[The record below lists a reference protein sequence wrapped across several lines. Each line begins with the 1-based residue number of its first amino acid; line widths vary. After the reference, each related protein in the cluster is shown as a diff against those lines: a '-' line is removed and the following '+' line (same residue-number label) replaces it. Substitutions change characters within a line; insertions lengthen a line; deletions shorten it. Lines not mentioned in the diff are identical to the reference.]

1 MLKKIFIYSLFLCI
15 SVFCFSACGASVQT
29 DESGG
34 AGENSP
40 EVIGCTVNAGC
51 DGGEDDQYV
60 DVAIRFDRN
69 VRYSSGLA
77 DDLRIVIGGERI
89 KTDDIN
95 VSQDSASP
103 DAVKLRI
110 SINKVTNGVLEI
122 TPANGGSTVSS
133 VTDESGKY
141 SAKAPD
147 IKKLIPSGVTIEQE
161 SSSEAGV
168 QPEWTKIKVTSPPSH
183 RSMVWIQLMENG
195 EPVEPD
201 DLSSPD
207 IMDDTAAG
215 IHEHEFLWATD
226 ESVAE
231 DIAKAVNDFYG
242 ERFTAE
248 SAGSEVTVTAKD
260 SGDEGGAQH
269 GGGDASGLMLK
280 IYEY

>member
-1 MLKKIFIYSLFLCI
+1 MLKKIFIYSICLCV
-15 SVFCFSACGASVQT
+15 SMFCFSACGASSEPSV
-29 DESGG
+29 S
-34 AGENSP
+34 GENSP
-40 EVIGCTVNAGC
+40 AVSECTVDAGC

-60 DVAIRFDRN
+60 DVVMRFDRN

-77 DDLRIVIGGERI
+77 DDLRVVIGGERI

-122 TPANGGSTVSS
+122 TPADGGNTISS

-141 SAKAPD
+141 SAEAPD

-161 SSSEAGV
+161 SASEAGAR
-168 QPEWTKIKVTSPPSH
+168 PEWTKIKVTSPPSH
-183 RSMVWIQLMENG
+183 RSMVWIQLLENG
-195 EPVEPD
+195 EPAEPD

-207 IMDDTAAG
+207 IMDGTAAG
-215 IHEHEFLWATD
+215 IHEHEFLWATN

-248 SAGSEVTVTAKD
+248 SAGSEVTVTAKESADKD
-260 SGDEGGAQH
+260 SAQQ
-269 GGGDASGLMLK
+269 GGGDASGLVLK

>member
-15 SVFCFSACGASVQT
+15 SVFCFSACADSAQ
-29 DESGG
+29 SSG

-77 DDLRIVIGGERI
+77 DDLRVVIGGERI
-89 KTDDIN
+89 KTDNIN

-122 TPANGGSTVSS
+122 TPADGGSTVSS

-161 SSSEAGV
+161 SSSEAGA
-168 QPEWTKIKVTSPPSH
+168 QSEWTKIKVTSPPSH

-195 EPVEPD
+195 EPVKLD

-260 SGDEGGAQH
+260 SGEASDEQH

>member
-15 SVFCFSACGASVQT
+15 SVICFSACADPTHGP
-29 DESGG
+29 G

-60 DVAIRFDRN
+60 DVVMKFDRN
-69 VRYSSGLA
+69 VIYSSGLA

-89 KTDDIN
+89 KADDIN
-95 VSQDSASP
+95 VSQDSASH
-103 DAVKLRI
+103 DAIKLRI

-122 TPANGGSTVSS
+122 TPADGGSTVSS

-161 SSSEAGV
+161 SSSEAGA

-207 IMDDTAAG
+207 IMDDIAAG

-248 SAGSEVTVTAKD
+248 STGSEVTVTAKD
-260 SGDEGGAQH
+260 SGGADSVQR
-269 GGGDASGLMLK
+269 GGGDASGLTLK

>member
-1 MLKKIFIYSLFLCI
+1 MLKKIFIYSLFLCM

-29 DESGG
+29 DGSGG

-77 DDLRIVIGGERI
+77 DDLRVVIGGERI
-89 KTDDIN
+89 KTDNIN

-122 TPANGGSTVSS
+122 TPADGGSTVSS

-147 IKKLIPSGVTIEQE
+147 IKRLIPSGVTIEQE
-161 SSSEAGV
+161 SSSEAGA

-183 RSMVWIQLMENG
+183 RSMVWIQLIENG

-260 SGDEGGAQH
+260 SSDEGSAQH

>member
-1 MLKKIFIYSLFLCI
+1 M
-15 SVFCFSACGASVQT
+15 SVFCFSACADPAHGP
-29 DESGG
+29 G

-40 EVIGCTVNAGC
+40 EVIRCTVNAGC

-77 DDLRIVIGGERI
+77 DDLRVVIGGERI

-110 SINKVTNGVLEI
+110 SINKVTSGVLEI
-122 TPANGGSTVSS
+122 TPADGGSTVSS

-141 SAKAPD
+141 SAKAHD

-161 SSSEAGV
+161 SSSEAGA

-183 RSMVWIQLMENG
+183 RSMVWIQLIENG

-260 SGDEGGAQH
+260 SSEASDEQH

>member
-1 MLKKIFIYSLFLCI
+1 MLKKIFIYSLFLCM
-15 SVFCFSACGASVQT
+15 SVFCFSACADPAHGP
-29 DESGG
+29 G

-77 DDLRIVIGGERI
+77 DDLRVVIGGERI

-110 SINKVTNGVLEI
+110 SINKVTSGVLEI
-122 TPANGGSTVSS
+122 TPADGGSTVSS

-161 SSSEAGV
+161 SSSEAGA

-183 RSMVWIQLMENG
+183 RSMVWIQLIENG

-248 SAGSEVTVTAKD
+248 SAGSEVTVTAKE
-260 SGDEGGAQH
+260 SGEASDEQH